1 MKLGGKSNMKL
12 RGLIFAML
20 FAFAA
25 IPCSAFICHYTNDE
39 MYTSFYSIFKSKRG
53 DDIEFIKFCYEQG
66 VRLDNVRPNDRDG
79 AFLFVPTSAAK
90 FNRMLGLKFFM
101 GIEGYN
107 DPKIFDNN
115 ELSKTALHFAALN
128 GNYEMTKYLLE
139 KGASPIK
146 KDNERKY
153 DALDYAKQ
161 SGVKQVIDL
170 VEKAWRK
177 SSGLATIRQEEY
189 KKEIKSIN
197 MNDYEK
203 FKLKHNLNSF
213 KVGIFLS

>member
-1 MKLGGKSNMKL
+1 MKL

-25 IPCSAFICHYTNDE
+25 IPCSALQCHYTNDE
-39 MYTSFYSIFKSKRG
+39 VYFSFYSIFKNKRG
-53 DDIEFIKFCYEQG
+53 DDIEFIKFCYDEG
-66 VRLDNVRPNDRDG
+66 IRLDNLKPDTREGD
-79 AFLFVPTSAAK
+79 FQYIPTSAAR
-90 FNRMLGLKFFM
+90 FNRMVGLKFFM
-101 GIEGYN
+101 GIEGFN
-107 DPKIFDNN
+107 DPKIFDSNDMT
-115 ELSKTALHFAALN
+115 KTALHFAALN

-146 KDNERKY
+146 KDDERKY
-153 DALDYAKQ
+153 DALDYAKK

-177 SSGLATIRQEEY
+177 SSGLATIKQEEY

-213 KVGIFLS
+213 KVGMFLS